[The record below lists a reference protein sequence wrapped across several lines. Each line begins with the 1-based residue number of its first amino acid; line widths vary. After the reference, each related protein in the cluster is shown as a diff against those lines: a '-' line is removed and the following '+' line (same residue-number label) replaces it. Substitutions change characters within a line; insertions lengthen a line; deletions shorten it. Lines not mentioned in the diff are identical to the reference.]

1 MDNCVF
7 YIKVMEKVVVIMLEE
22 IQIIMALVLIIISIV
37 LVFNARDLI
46 KKKTDGK
53 FENTKVLVI
62 KIIGLVICVIGLGIL
77 YYIKHM

>member
-7 YIKVMEKVVVIMLEE
+7 YTKVIEKVVVIMLEE

-37 LVFNARDLI
+37 LVFNARNLI

>member
-1 MDNCVF
+1 
-7 YIKVMEKVVVIMLEE
+7 MLEE
-22 IQIIMALVLIIISIV
+22 IQIIMALVLIVISIV

-46 KKKTDGK
+46 KKRTDGK

>member
-1 MDNCVF
+1 
-7 YIKVMEKVVVIMLEE
+7 MLEE

>member
-1 MDNCVF
+1 
-7 YIKVMEKVVVIMLEE
+7 MLEE

-77 YYIKHM
+77 YYIKHV

>member
-1 MDNCVF
+1 
-7 YIKVMEKVVVIMLEE
+7 MLEE

-46 KKKTDGK
+46 KKRTDGK